1 MKQLFRQL
9 KSNNHFTT
17 YEASIPPNQHALL
30 NYSKKEQI
38 CEILLTT
45 SPKIIPVVMKNI
57 KSNFPTKTT
66 IVACIPFDCEK
77 AIKLHNLILSYIKH
91 GFAHPYIATKSP
103 LGTSL
108 ENYYLCMVHGKSNNN
123 PITEVEYTLTQFCSK
138 NKFCTAKM
146 ALTAFA
152 AEKLKELPLTRT
164 NELVY
169 TKNKDGS
176 FSQKEVAGVLTVKD
190 IKPNSV
196 NLLKFKED
204 SLIPGE
210 EQGVEIAV
218 GLYNFHTHPDDAYIA
233 NDVELAWPSEQD
245 YIGFMLAVFDDDT
258 ICHFV
263 ISKEG
268 FYVITLGEYW
278 AENRNDL
285 DKDICYFIDKNY
297 SFMYEPSKGDKK
309 DMKTIN
315 WYLNRINRTK
325 YNGHPLFKL
334 YFRSWDEASKPF
346 DVYYTK
352 KNCNCFTKQTSID
365 NYLKINKSQECN

>member
-9 KSNNHFTT
+9 KSNKHFTT

-30 NYSKKEQI
+30 NYSKKEKI

-57 KSNFPTKTT
+57 KSNFPAKTT

-77 AIKLHNLILSYIKH
+77 AIKLHNLIISYIKH
-91 GFAHPYIATKSP
+91 DFAHPYIATKSP

-176 FSQKEVAGVLTVKD
+176 FSQKEVAG
-190 IKPNSV
+190 
-196 NLLKFKED
+196 
-204 SLIPGE
+204 
-210 EQGVEIAV
+210 
-218 GLYNFHTHPDDAYIA
+218 
-233 NDVELAWPSEQD
+233 
-245 YIGFMLAVFDDDT
+245 
-258 ICHFV
+258 
-263 ISKEG
+263 
-268 FYVITLGEYW
+268 
-278 AENRNDL
+278 
-285 DKDICYFIDKNY
+285 
-297 SFMYEPSKGDKK
+297 
-309 DMKTIN
+309 
-315 WYLNRINRTK
+315 
-325 YNGHPLFKL
+325 
-334 YFRSWDEASKPF
+334 RS
-346 DVYYTK
+346 Y
-352 KNCNCFTKQTSID
+352 C
-365 NYLKINKSQECN
+365 